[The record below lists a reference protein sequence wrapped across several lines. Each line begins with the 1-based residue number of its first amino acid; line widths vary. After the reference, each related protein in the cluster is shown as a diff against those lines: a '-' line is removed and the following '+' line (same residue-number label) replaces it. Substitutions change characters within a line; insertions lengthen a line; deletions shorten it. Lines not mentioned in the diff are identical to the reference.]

1 MSSANPQT
9 LQSSAYRNFLIHIRN
24 PTTRAAYVSRLRKY
38 LQYCQTDSY
47 DDLLYNGNI
56 KQIQERIEDF
66 LIHIQNPDYCK
77 IRPGT
82 VAFYLVSIRF
92 FYTMNDI
99 VLNWKKIA
107 KVLPAPRK
115 TTDDRPYTVE
125 EISKL
130 LEKADQRG
138 RVVVLLMC
146 SSGMREGAIAP
157 IKLAHIAK
165 MEEIYRITVYKN
177 DPEEYTTFCS
187 PECAKAIDDYLAY
200 RKRYGETLHPSAP
213 LIRQVFNK
221 INPIDS
227 AKPKPLGVGSVENI
241 IYRAIYD
248 SGLREK
254 KNVIA
259 GEPRYRHEVMQ
270 SHGLRKFFNTQVV
283 VAGMPILYA
292 EMLMGHK
299 GGLAMQSYVKPSI
312 GQLHEEYMKVVDSV
326 TIDQSQR
333 VQRENAGLRKQITQM
348 DELRLEIEKVKEK
361 IKL

>member
-1 MSSANPQT
+1 MSSGSQT
-9 LQSSAYRNFLIHIRN
+9 LPVQSSAYRNFLIHIRN
-24 PTTRAAYVSRLRKY
+24 PLTKAPYVSRLKRY

-47 DDLLYNGNI
+47 DDLLYGGDI
-56 KQIQERIEDF
+56 KQIQARIEDF
-66 LIHIQNPDYCK
+66 LIHIQNPDYH
-77 IRPGT
+77 IRPAT
-82 VAFYLVSIRF
+82 VGYYLVSIRF

-115 TTDDRPYTVE
+115 GTEDRPYTRD
-125 EISKL
+125 EIAKL

-138 RVVVLLMC
+138 RVVILLMC

-157 IKLAHIAK
+157 IKLAHTER
-165 MEEIYRITVYKN
+165 MGDIYKITVYKN

-187 PECAKAIDDYLAY
+187 PECAKAIDDYLSY
-200 RKRYGETLHPSAP
+200 RQRYGESLHPSAP

-227 AKPKPLGVGSVENI
+227 AQPKPLGVGSVENI

-270 SHGLRKFFNTQVV
+270 SHGLRKFFNTQIVTS
-283 VAGMPILYA
+283 GMSVLYA
-292 EMLMGHK
+292 EMLMGHR
-299 GGLAMQSYVKPSI
+299 GLTMEYVKPTVL
-312 GQLHEEYMKVVDSV
+312 QLYEEYMKIVDSV
-326 TIDQSQR
+326 TIDESQKLKREVKTLREENTEIQKALVKIDR
-333 VQRENAGLRKQITQM
+333 VYDKLGL
-348 DELRLEIEKVKEK
+348 
-361 IKL
+361 